1 MQDNQAPWQQQRG
14 QQYDPSTPQPS
25 WPPQQQ
31 YQGGQPDQ
39 VQQYQQPSQQPS
51 SSYGQVQ
58 PLTQDR
64 QGYQPAP
71 SGRQVQRH
79 GRGKRY
85 ALRGAESF
93 WDVLACMAIGS
104 GYFAKLP
111 AKKAA
116 SEILSEL
123 QLDGGG
129 PSHAYGLGG
138 AEGFWYVMECLAFGG
153 GYFAKIY
160 AKKGLWELIT
170 MLQDA
175 PGQNT
180 EAIFRALRG
189 APAPAAY

>member
-1 MQDNQAPWQQQRG
+1 MPENQAPWQQQRG
-14 QQYDPSTPQPS
+14 QQYDPHAPQPG

-39 VQQYQQPSQQPS
+39 AQQYQQRPS
-51 SSYGQVQ
+51 SNYGQVQ
-58 PLTQDR
+58 LTQDR

-79 GRGKRY
+79 GGGKRY

-93 WDVLACMAIGS
+93 WYVLACIGLGA

-129 PSHAYGLGG
+129 PSHGYGLGG

-160 AKKGLWELIT
+160 AKKGLWELII

-175 PGQNT
+175 PGQHT
-180 EAIFRALRG
+180 EAIFRTLRG
-189 APAPAAY
+189 AAASTAY